1 MAYLVSGEFS
11 DGGSWTASAPSNSGS
26 QLVTVVADENI
37 STSDRT
43 ASLLVKNAF
52 GGVCTVSVTQEKAVY
67 TYAFTLNASASML
80 GAGGGT
86 SKVSGVLVTYRNGV
100 QVSSE
105 TVVPTLSGS
114 ADGFSISGDVVT
126 AANRGTT
133 AGLVRRI
140 TVTGTYSATFD
151 GQVVSSTVVISQA
164 ANGVTSL
171 AIREIGDKRLK
182 AQYFRSR
189 NVQLLVSVVCDL
201 YQRHSFCSSH
211 V

>member
-114 ADGFSISGDVVT
+114 ASGFALSDTTVT
-126 AANRGTT
+126 AAEN
-133 AGLVRRI
+133 
-140 TVTGTYSATFD
+140 
-151 GQVVSSTVVISQA
+151 Q
-164 ANGVTSL
+164 SL
-171 AIREIGDKRLK
+171 DKR
-182 AQYFRSR
+182 
-189 NVQLLVSVVCDL
+189 
-201 YQRHSFCSSH
+201 
-211 V
+211 

>member
-1 MAYLVSGEFS
+1 MVYLVSGKFS

-43 ASLLVKNAF
+43 VSLLVKNAF

-105 TVVPTLSGS
+105 TVVPTLSG
-114 ADGFSISGDVVT
+114 
-126 AANRGTT
+126 
-133 AGLVRRI
+133 
-140 TVTGTYSATFD
+140 
-151 GQVVSSTVVISQA
+151 
-164 ANGVTSL
+164 
-171 AIREIGDKRLK
+171 
-182 AQYFRSR
+182 
-189 NVQLLVSVVCDL
+189 
-201 YQRHSFCSSH
+201 
-211 V
+211 